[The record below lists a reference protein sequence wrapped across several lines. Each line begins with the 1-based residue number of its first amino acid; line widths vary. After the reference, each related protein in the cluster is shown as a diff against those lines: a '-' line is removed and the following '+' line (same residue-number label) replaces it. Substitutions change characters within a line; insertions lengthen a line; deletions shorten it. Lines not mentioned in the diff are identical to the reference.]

1 MKLYENDKV
10 YFDDLTHTYL
20 MGDTQ
25 LTGVTTMMRQMGVA
39 PDYTGIPEDVLQ
51 HAADRGHAVHRAIE
65 CYCKRIE
72 SDIDPEFIEVAAAD
86 LGAFKDLGVQALEN
100 EYLVSDNRSIASS
113 IDMILPDGDAV
124 QLVDIKTTSLVHKEA
139 VAWQLSIYKWLFGL
153 QNPDIKVTALWC
165 LHIREGKAKMIP
177 VAEVPEAEV
186 LRLVECFKEG
196 KEYTRSLDVT
206 EEQEKAVRTIADLE
220 RAIVDFEGRIKQY
233 KAQQEALKGSIL
245 DFMRKN
251 NKTKWVISD
260 ELSFTRIEPSVRQTV
275 DSARLKKELPEVYS
289 AFLKESTVKESLRI
303 NIK

>member
-186 LRLVECFKEG
+186 LRLVECFNQAVQGTAGGAEG
-196 KEYTRSLDVT
+196 LHPRLHE
-206 EEQEKAVRTIADLE
+206 EEQQDQVGDQRRALVHPHRTLRPPDRGLRQAQEGAAGGIQRFPQGE
-220 RAIVDFEGRIKQY
+220 HSQGIV
-233 KAQQEALKGSIL
+233 
-245 DFMRKN
+245 KN
-251 NKTKWVISD
+251 KHQITCHTSK
-260 ELSFTRIEPSVRQTV
+260 
-275 DSARLKKELPEVYS
+275 
-289 AFLKESTVKESLRI
+289 
-303 NIK
+303 